1 MGRNMKNLILF
12 LAFMAPMSALL
23 AQPGGAAAAARQEQV
38 KAAKIGFITRE
49 LNLSEEEAQKFWPV
63 YNKFDNER
71 EAHRRKMMALRLET
85 SPGSDVMSEK
95 EAEAAVEQYL
105 LLRQEEVDLEKKFY
119 QSVKKVLPAE
129 KVAKLF
135 QAEKRFQRELLRNLQ
150 QRRDD
155 KPPFR
160 GGR

>member
-1 MGRNMKNLILF
+1 MGGNMKKWLLILA
-12 LAFMAPMSALL
+12 LISPTTTLL
-23 AQPGGAAAAARQEQV
+23 AQPGGPVAAARQEQV

-49 LNLSEEEAQKFWPV
+49 LNLTEEEAQKFWPV

-85 SPGSDVMSEK
+85 GSSGDVMTDK

-105 LLRQEEVDLEKKFY
+105 QLRQEEVDLEKRFY
-119 QSVKKVLPAE
+119 QSVKKVLSAE
-129 KVAKLF
+129 KVALLF

-150 QRRDD
+150 QRREE

-160 GGR
+160 GR

>member
-1 MGRNMKNLILF
+1 MKKLILL
-12 LAFMAPMSALL
+12 LAFMAPMSGLL
-23 AQPGGAAAAARQEQV
+23 AQPGGAVAAARQEQV

-71 EAHRRKMMALRLET
+71 EAHRRKMMALRLEANQDGDAMT
-85 SPGSDVMSEK
+85 EK

-105 LLRQEEVDLEKKFY
+105 QLRQEEVDLEKRFY

-129 KVAKLF
+129 KVARLF

-150 QRRDD
+150 QRREE

>member
-1 MGRNMKNLILF
+1 MKKLTIVVL
-12 LAFMAPMSALL
+12 LALL
-23 AQPGGAAAAARQEQV
+23 MGAAQAQPGGGMPPAARQEQM

-71 EAHRRKMMALRLET
+71 EVHRRKMLALRLEANEAGGQLT
-85 SPGSDVMSEK
+85 AK

-105 LLRQEEVDLEKKFY
+105 QLRQEEVDMEKKFY

-129 KVAKLF
+129 KVALLF

-150 QRRDD
+150 QRRDERPGF
-155 KPPFR
+155 K
-160 GGR
+160 GR

>member
-1 MGRNMKNLILF
+1 
-12 LAFMAPMSALL
+12 MSPAV
-23 AQPGGAAAAARQEQV
+23 RQEQM

-71 EAHRRKMMALRLET
+71 EAHRRKMLALRLDANE
-85 SPGSDVMSEK
+85 SGEKPNAK
-95 EAEAAVEQYL
+95 EAEEAVEQYL
-105 LLRQEEVDLEKKFY
+105 QLRQEEVDMEKKFY

-129 KVAKLF
+129 KVALLF

-150 QRRDD
+150 QRREDR
-155 KPPFR
+155 PGFR
-160 GGR
+160 GR

>member
-1 MGRNMKNLILF
+1 MGGNMKKLL
-12 LAFMAPMSALL
+12 LLMALMAPVSALV
-23 AQPGGAAAAARQEQV
+23 AQPGGPAAAARQEQV

-49 LNLSEEEAQKFWPV
+49 LDLTEEEAQKFWPV

-71 EAHRRKMMALRLET
+71 EVHRRKMMALRLEAN
-85 SPGSDVMSEK
+85 PGNEALTEK

-105 LLRQEEVDLEKKFY
+105 QLRQEEVDLEKKFY

-129 KVAKLF
+129 KVARLF

-150 QRRDD
+150 QRRDE

-160 GGR
+160 GR

>member
-1 MGRNMKNLILF
+1 MKKF
-12 LAFMAPMSALL
+12 GLAIMLL
-23 AQPGGAAAAARQEQV
+23 LMVGAAAAQPGGGQAAARQEQM
-38 KAAKIGFITRE
+38 KAAKIGFLTRE

-71 EAHRRKMMALRLET
+71 ETHRRKMMALRLEANEAGDQLT
-85 SPGSDVMSEK
+85 AK

-105 LLRQEEVDLEKKFY
+105 QLRQEEVDMERRFY

-129 KVAKLF
+129 KVALLF

-150 QRRDD
+150 QRREER
-155 KPPFR
+155 PPFR
-160 GGR
+160 GR

>member
-1 MGRNMKNLILF
+1 MGGNMKKWLLILA
-12 LAFMAPMSALL
+12 LISPTTTLL
-23 AQPGGAAAAARQEQV
+23 AQPGGPVAAARQEQV

-49 LNLSEEEAQKFWPV
+49 LNLTEEEAQKFWPV

-85 SPGSDVMSEK
+85 GSSGDVMSDK

-105 LLRQEEVDLEKKFY
+105 QLRQEEVDLEKRFY

-129 KVAKLF
+129 KVALLF

-150 QRRDD
+150 QRREE

-160 GGR
+160 GR

>member
-1 MGRNMKNLILF
+1 MGGNMKKWLLILA
-12 LAFMAPMSALL
+12 LISPTTTLL
-23 AQPGGAAAAARQEQV
+23 AQPGGPVAAARQEQV

-49 LNLSEEEAQKFWPV
+49 LNLTEEEAQKFWPV

-71 EAHRRKMMALRLET
+71 ETHRRKMMALRLET
-85 SPGSDVMSEK
+85 GSSGDVMTDK

-105 LLRQEEVDLEKKFY
+105 QLRQEEVDLEKRFY

-129 KVAKLF
+129 KVALLF

-150 QRRDD
+150 QRREE

-160 GGR
+160 GR

>member
-1 MGRNMKNLILF
+1 MGGNMKKWLLILA
-12 LAFMAPMSALL
+12 LISPTTVLL
-23 AQPGGAAAAARQEQV
+23 AQPGGPVAAARQEQV

-49 LNLSEEEAQKFWPV
+49 LNLTEEEAQKFWPV

-85 SPGSDVMSEK
+85 GSSGDVMTDK

-105 LLRQEEVDLEKKFY
+105 QLRQEEVDLEKRFY
-119 QSVKKVLPAE
+119 QSVKKVLPSE
-129 KVAKLF
+129 KVALLF

-150 QRRDD
+150 QRREE

-160 GGR
+160 GR

>member
-1 MGRNMKNLILF
+1 MGGNMKKWLLIL
-12 LAFMAPMSALL
+12 AMISPTTTLL
-23 AQPGGAAAAARQEQV
+23 AQPGGPVAAARQEQV

-49 LNLSEEEAQKFWPV
+49 LNLTEEEAQKFWPV

-85 SPGSDVMSEK
+85 GSSGDVMTDK

-105 LLRQEEVDLEKKFY
+105 QLRQEEVDLEKRFY

-129 KVAKLF
+129 KVALLF

-150 QRRDD
+150 QRREE

-160 GGR
+160 GR

>member
-1 MGRNMKNLILF
+1 MKKWLLIL
-12 LAFMAPMSALL
+12 AMISPTTTLL
-23 AQPGGAAAAARQEQV
+23 AQPGGPVAAARQEQV

-49 LNLSEEEAQKFWPV
+49 LNLTEEEAQKFWPV

-85 SPGSDVMSEK
+85 GSSGDVMTDK

-105 LLRQEEVDLEKKFY
+105 QLRQEEVDLEKRFY

-129 KVAKLF
+129 KVALLF

-150 QRRDD
+150 QRREE

-160 GGR
+160 GR

>member
-1 MGRNMKNLILF
+1 MGGNMKKWLLILA
-12 LAFMAPMSALL
+12 LISPTTTLL
-23 AQPGGAAAAARQEQV
+23 AQPGGPVAAARQEQV

-49 LNLSEEEAQKFWPV
+49 LNLTEEEAQKFWPV

-85 SPGSDVMSEK
+85 GSSGDVMTDK

-105 LLRQEEVDLEKKFY
+105 QLRQEEVDLEKRFY

-129 KVAKLF
+129 KVALLF

-150 QRRDD
+150 QRREE

-160 GGR
+160 GR

>member
-1 MGRNMKNLILF
+1 MKKWLLILA
-12 LAFMAPMSALL
+12 LISPTTTLL
-23 AQPGGAAAAARQEQV
+23 AQPGGPVAAARQEQV

-49 LNLSEEEAQKFWPV
+49 LNLTEEEAQKFWPV

-85 SPGSDVMSEK
+85 GSSGDVMTDK

-105 LLRQEEVDLEKKFY
+105 QLRQEEVDLEKRFY

-129 KVAKLF
+129 KVALLF

-150 QRRDD
+150 QRREE

-160 GGR
+160 GR